1 MSSVDDIVFVVAAY
15 GAILGAVAL
24 YAVTLIRRLRR
35 TGESAATS
43 EERPELSS

>member
-1 MSSVDDIVFVVAAY
+1 MTGVDDIVFIAAAY

-35 TGESAATS
+35 AQESAVTP
-43 EERPELSS
+43 EERPKPTS